1 MNIKNKKIL
10 NILGLFFV
18 LALGIVAVVPF
29 FGSRFLPTHDGEYH
43 IIRFMEFYRMLQSG
57 YMFPRWAPTINSGY
71 GLPLFQFMY
80 PFPNYM
86 AALFHVFGMEFVTA
100 FKYTSAIAYL
110 SALVFCFLW
119 IKTKWSQKS
128 AVIGTIATAFVP
140 YWFVELYVRG
150 SIGEIWAITF
160 LFLGF
165 FSIEKRS
172 GLLLTLA
179 TCLLLLSH
187 NGLSI
192 IFLPILGLYVL
203 YRLSTK
209 WLACLVLGIGLSAW
223 FWLPALFESKYMV
236 GLNTVRVTDHFASIP
251 ELLIPSWGTEFSGV
265 GTSGNKMSLQIGA
278 AVLLW
283 IGYMIFRL
291 KSASKKQKAE
301 LLVIISIMV
310 ASIYLVLPSSGWIW
324 QHVPVLPYLQYPWR
338 LLVLIIPFTAW
349 IVASATETT
358 KKLWIPI
365 LLVFVSVL
373 FAYQYTRGAQYEP
386 RNDAYYAS
394 RSNFTDG
401 TSSMGNSLS
410 TIWTPWKEAKPL
422 TTATDVVG
430 NPIIV
435 NGLIEK
441 YLDRQY
447 QVSLDNDTVIRFHIL
462 YFPGWTAYVD
472 GSVTPIDYQSQGTID
487 VHVPQGTHTVRL
499 VMQETPIRV
508 VADVISVVSLVIFG
522 YLGILSL
529 VSHKSAL
536 RLLT

>member
-1 MNIKNKKIL
+1 MFKSFFTRKNIGGFALLMLVMGIGA
-10 NILGLFFV
+10 IAV
-18 LALGIVAVVPF
+18 LPF
-29 FGSRFLPTHDGEYH
+29 FSNRFLPTHDGEYH
-43 IIRFMEFYRMLQSG
+43 IIRFMEFYRMLSQG

-86 AALFHVFGMEFVTA
+86 AALFHFFGIEFVSA

-110 SALVFCFLW
+110 SALLFCFLW
-119 IKTKWSQKS
+119 LKTKWSQKS
-128 AVIGTIATAFVP
+128 AVIGTIAAAFVP
-140 YWFVELYVRG
+140 YWFAELYVRG

-165 FSIEKRS
+165 LSIEKRNAV
-172 GLLLTLA
+172 LLTLA
-179 TCLLLLSH
+179 TCVLLLSH

-203 YRLSTK
+203 YRLSVK
-209 WLACLVLGIGLSAW
+209 WLACLVLGIGISTW
-223 FWLPALFESKYMV
+223 FWLPALAESQYMV
-236 GLNTVRVTDHFASIP
+236 GLNTVRVIDHFASIP

-283 IGYMIFRL
+283 VGYMVFRL
-291 KSASKKQKAE
+291 KNASKKQKHE
-301 LLVIISIMV
+301 LYVIIGIMAV
-310 ASIYLVLPSSGWIW
+310 SIYLVLPSSIWIW

-349 IVASATETT
+349 ASAFATETT
-358 KKLWIPI
+358 KKLWVPI

-394 RSNFTDG
+394 RANFTDG

-410 TIWTPWKEAKPL
+410 TIWTPWKESKSL
-422 TTATDVVG
+422 TIATDVVG

-435 NGLIEK
+435 DGPNEK
-441 YLDRQY
+441 YLDRLY
-447 QVSLDNDTVIRFHIL
+447 TVSLVSDTVIRFHIL

-472 GSVTPIDYQSQGTID
+472 GVVAPIDYQSQGTID
-487 VHVPQGTHTVRL
+487 VGVPKGTHAVRL
-499 VMQETPIRV
+499 VMQETFIRML
-508 VADVISVVSLVIFG
+508 ADVISVGSLVIFG
-522 YLGILSL
+522 YLGILWYRRRQS
-529 VSHKSAL
+529 
-536 RLLT
+536 

>member
-1 MNIKNKKIL
+1 MNIKNKKIVH
-10 NILGLFFV
+10 ILGFVVVFV
-18 LALGIVAVVPF
+18 LGVVAVLPF
-29 FGSRFLPTHDGEYH
+29 LGGRFLPTHDGEYH
-43 IIRFMEFYRMLQSG
+43 IIRFMEFYRMLSQG

-86 AALFHVFGMEFVTA
+86 AALFHVFGVEFVTA
-100 FKYTSAIAYL
+100 FKYTSAFAYL
-110 SALVFCFLW
+110 STLLFCFLW
-119 IKTKWSQKS
+119 LKTKWSQKG
-128 AVIGTIATAFVP
+128 AVIGTIAAAFVP

-172 GLLLTLA
+172 ALLLTLA
-179 TCLLLLSH
+179 TCLLTLSH

-203 YRLSTK
+203 YRLNAK
-209 WLACLVLGIGLSAW
+209 WLACFVLGIGMSSW
-223 FWLPALFESKYMV
+223 FWLPALFESHYMV
-236 GLNTVRVTDHFASIP
+236 GLNTVNVIDHFASIP
-251 ELLIPSWGTEFSGV
+251 ELLIPSWGTEFSGI

-278 AVLLW
+278 AVFLW
-283 IGYMIFRL
+283 IGYMVFRL
-291 KSASKKQKAE
+291 KNASKKHTSE
-301 LLVIISIMV
+301 LLVIISILV
-310 ASIYLVLPSSGWIW
+310 VSIYLVLPSSGWVW

-349 IVASATETT
+349 VSAFATEYS

-365 LLVFVSVL
+365 ILVSLSVL

-386 RNDAYYAS
+386 RNDAYYTS

-410 TIWTPWKEAKPL
+410 TIWTPWKETKSL
-422 TTATDVVG
+422 TIATDVVG

-435 NGLIEK
+435 DGPNEK
-441 YLDRQY
+441 FLDRQY
-447 QVSLDNDTVIRFHIL
+447 TVALVRDTVVRFHIL

-472 GSVTPIDYQSQGTID
+472 GVLTPIDYQSQGTID
-487 VHVPQGTHTVRL
+487 IHVPQGTHTVHL
-499 VMQETPIRV
+499 VMQETLIRA
-508 VADVISVVSLVIFG
+508 VADVISVGSLVIFG
-522 YLGILSL
+522 YLGILWYRRR
-529 VSHKSAL
+529 HQ
-536 RLLT
+536 

>member
-10 NILGLFFV
+10 NFLGLLVV
-18 LALGIVAVVPF
+18 LVLGVVAILPF
-29 FGSRFLPTHDGEYH
+29 LGNRFLPTHDGEYH
-43 IIRFMEFYRMLQSG
+43 IIRFMEFYRMLSQG
-57 YMFPRWAPTINSGY
+57 YLFPRWAPTINSGY

-86 AALFHVFGMEFVTA
+86 AALFHVFGVEFVTA
-100 FKYTSAIAYL
+100 FKYTSAFAYL

-119 IKTKWSQKS
+119 LKTKWSQKS
-128 AVIGTIATAFVP
+128 ASFGTIAAAFVP

-172 GLLLTLA
+172 GFLLTLA
-179 TCLLLLSH
+179 ACLLLLSH

-203 YRLSTK
+203 YRLSAK

-223 FWLPALFESKYMV
+223 FWLPAVAESHYMV
-236 GLNTVRVTDHFASIP
+236 GLNTVSVIDHFASIP

-265 GTSGNKMSLQIGA
+265 GSSGNKMSLQIGA

-283 IGYMIFRL
+283 VGYIIFRL
-291 KSASKKQKAE
+291 KKASTKQKRE
-301 LLVIISIMV
+301 LFVVIGIMAV
-310 ASIYLVLPSSGWIW
+310 SIYLVLPSSVWIW

-338 LLVLIIPFTAW
+338 LLVLMIPFTAW
-349 IVASATETT
+349 ASAFTTEQS

-365 LLVFVSVL
+365 LLVCCSVL
-373 FAYQYTRGAQYEP
+373 FAFPYTRGAQYES

-410 TIWTPWKEAKPL
+410 TIWTPWKETKSL
-422 TTATDVVG
+422 TIATDTEG

-435 NGLIEK
+435 DGPNEK

-447 QVSLDNDTVIRFHIL
+447 TVSLGSDTVIRFHIL

-472 GSVTPIDYQSQGTID
+472 GVSTPIDYQSQGTID
-487 VHVPQGTHTVRL
+487 VRVPKGTHIVRL
-499 VMQETPIRV
+499 VMQETLIRTLADAV
-508 VADVISVVSLVIFG
+508 SVASLVIFAI
-522 YLGILSL
+522 LGILWYRRK
-529 VSHKSAL
+529 HQ
-536 RLLT
+536 